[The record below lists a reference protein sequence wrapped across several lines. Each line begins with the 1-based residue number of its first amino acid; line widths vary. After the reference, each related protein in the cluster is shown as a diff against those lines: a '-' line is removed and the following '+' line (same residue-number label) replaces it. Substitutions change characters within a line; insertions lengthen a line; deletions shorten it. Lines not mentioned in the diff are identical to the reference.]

1 MSNNERVNIMCNNNR
16 EQEGNCI
23 AEILK
28 VICILQQNAC
38 PDNSLDSCDRPM
50 LGGGSS
56 NCLVCNTRPIM
67 LYTCCGNGVP
77 ISMPTSKDVTCTCSN
92 TSLDSSCA
100 ECSNVFRVEKVD
112 GCCCTFRVLAV
123 NPDQSC
129 CNSQPYIATN
139 SFFTMNLN
147 CCCIIRCLNDCYVDC
162 VC

>member
-1 MSNNERVNIMCNNNR
+1 MCNNN
-16 EQEGNCI
+16 NDSNNKSCI

-28 VICILQQNAC
+28 VILLLQQNAC
-38 PDNSLDSCDRPM
+38 PDNCLDSCDRPM
-50 LGGGSS
+50 LGGGT
-56 NCLVCNTRPIM
+56 NCLVCNTRPVM

-77 ISMPTSKDVTCTCSN
+77 ISMPTTKDSNATCSN
-92 TSLDSSCA
+92 PSLNSSCDG
-100 ECSNVFRVEKVD
+100 CSNVFRVEKLE
-112 GCCCTFRVLAV
+112 GNCCTFRVLAV
-123 NPDQSC
+123 NPDHSC